1 MKKGINVGHPRHQ
14 NALSGSVLCRHD
26 RAVLAKSAN
35 IWLSGRHVAN
45 MPAILPAKRGA
56 NRPIEHIQGFTRS
69 HWHWMPPSVKCLRH
83 ITPAAAMVG
92 EFEWNTQNTTKI
104 QLLAS
109 NYGTFRLLVVCEN
122 FYPKTSPLLSSSMRQ
137 ASFKCETLRLELES
151 SAAFLAIKCCQWSKL
166 GKVIT
171 LARSLWNK
179 WALSAPI
186 GVKLLNE
193 PAPEP
198 HGYIKNAA

>member
-1 MKKGINVGHPRHQ
+1 MLFSYCWGQQWNLRRQKWRRV
-14 NALSGSVLCRHD
+14 AGSFDCHGD
-26 RAVLAKSAN
+26 AAVQ
-35 IWLSGRHVAN
+35 
-45 MPAILPAKRGA
+45 RGA
-56 NRPIEHIQGFTRS
+56 HCLIEHIQGFTWS
-69 HWHWMPPSVKCLRH
+69 HWVPPSGKCLHR
-83 ITPAAAMVG
+83 IAVIK
-92 EFEWNTQNTTKI
+92 EFVETTQNTTKK

-122 FYPKTSPLLSSSMRQ
+122 FNPKTSPLLSSSMRQ